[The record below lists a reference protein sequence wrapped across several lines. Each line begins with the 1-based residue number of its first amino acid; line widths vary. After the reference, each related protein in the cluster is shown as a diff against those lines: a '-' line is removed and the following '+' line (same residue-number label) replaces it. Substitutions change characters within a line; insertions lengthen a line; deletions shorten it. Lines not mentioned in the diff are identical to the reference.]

1 VIPTEVAVKR
11 ALAPLATQGRT
22 LGIDLLCE
30 VTAGVGELVLGNERQ
45 LIDTLV
51 RAVGRAMV
59 VPDSREVR
67 VRLARQF
74 AGFDPSDAVVMTV
87 SSGLYASESTHLE
100 LLLPSSGVPVGRVEV
115 APGARVLVV
124 TPSVEGGRIIVGSV
138 RAAGA
143 LATSVLDMGAAHERL
158 RAACGDGARFDLV
171 YVDDLHGDATVP
183 FLRSLREEPR
193 FGRALALVATAQ
205 AAGAHERFAREGAVA
220 VLSKPVLPRELGK
233 TLARVLLVGSRSSHP
248 PVVTAPLRV
257 LLADG
262 DAVNALLTR
271 RALEELGHDVV
282 EVRVGPQVVEAM
294 ARDLFDV
301 VLLDMA
307 HPAAGA
313 FEVAR
318 ALNAGCAERW
328 PALVVVAL
336 VGGETDDVTFERAGI
351 QAVLEKPV
359 SLERLAAVLTRCAV
373 LAPPSGSRILCAE
386 EPFSLVTHDV
396 LDLADLRARTGDDE
410 ALIAELFQDF
420 LRHGERWSET
430 LQQAAEAQAFADLSP
445 LAHRLRGALAA
456 LGARRAGAAAAEV
469 EAHAFALAAGTAGA
483 AEARTLLAVALTDLT
498 QGLVMVRSA
507 MREFLEAAPAIGPV
521 SASQR

>member
-22 LGIDLLCE
+22 LGIELLCE
-30 VTAGVGELVLGNERQ
+30 VTTGVGELVLGNERQ
-45 LIDTLV
+45 LIETLV

-74 AGFDPSDAVVMTV
+74 AGFAPSDGVVVTV
-87 SSGLYASESTHLE
+87 SSGLSSSESTHLE
-100 LLLPSSGVPVGRVEV
+100 LLLPSSSGAGAARVEV

-124 TPSVEGGRIIVGSV
+124 TPSVEGARIIVGSV

-143 LATSVLDMGAAHERL
+143 LATSVLDVGAAHDRL

-205 AAGAHERFAREGAVA
+205 PIGSREHFAREGAVA
-220 VLSKPVLPRELGK
+220 VLSKPVLPRELGA
-233 TLARVLLVGSRSSHP
+233 TMARVLLVGSRSSRP
-248 PVVTAPLRV
+248 PMASASLRV
-257 LLADG
+257 LLAEG

-282 EVRVGPQVVEAM
+282 EVQVGPRVVDAM

-307 HPAAGA
+307 NPAAGA
-313 FEVAR
+313 LEVAR

-328 PALVVVAL
+328 PALMVVAL
-336 VGGETDDVTFERAGI
+336 VGAEMDDATFERAGI

-359 SLERLAAVLTRCAV
+359 SLERLAAVLTRCAAA
-373 LAPPSGSRILCAE
+373 APPSGPRILCAPSVAIVAE
-386 EPFSLVTHDV
+386 DV
-396 LDLADLRARTGDDE
+396 LDLEDLRARTGDDE

-430 LQQAAEAQAFADLSP
+430 LHEAAEAQAFADLSP
-445 LAHRLRGALAA
+445 LAHRLRGALSA

-469 EAHAFALAAGTAGA
+469 EAHSFAIAAGTAGA
-483 AEARTLLAVALTDLT
+483 VQARALLAVALTDLT
-498 QGLVMVRSA
+498 QGLVSVRLA
-507 MREFLEAAPAIGPV
+507 MREFLEAAPNVGP
-521 SASQR
+521 ASSSRR